1 MRSKKELAIILSK
14 LKDFDFPD
22 TKLEQYSTPSEIAAD
37 ILWVAYMNGDIHSK
51 TVLDAACGPG
61 IFGLGALL
69 LGAKKVYF
77 VDLDKKILKTAKEN
91 LKEIKKSYYVG
102 NSIFKQQDISNFKTK
117 VDTVIQNPPFGVQNE
132 HADKVFLKKA
142 MEVCDKIYSIHKIE
156 SEGFIKALSR
166 ENNFLL
172 KKIIPLIFS
181 IKQTQKYHKRPIY
194 RFKAACFILSNSNK
208 L

>member
-37 ILWVAYMNGDIHSK
+37 ILWEAYMNGDIHNK
-51 TVLDAACGPG
+51 IILDAACGPG

-91 LKEIKKSYYVG
+91 LKEINKNYDVR
-102 NSIFKQQDISNFKTK
+102 NSIFKQQDIINFKTK
-117 VDTVIQNPPFGVQNE
+117 VNTVIQNPPFGVQKE
-132 HADKVFLKKA
+132 HADKTFLKKA

-156 SEGFIKALSR
+156 SEGFIRTLSR

-172 KKIIPLIFS
+172 KKIIP
-181 IKQTQKYHKRPIY
+181 
-194 RFKAACFILSNSNK
+194 
-208 L
+208 

>member
-91 LKEIKKSYYVG
+91 IKEIKKSYNVG
-102 NSIFKQQDISNFKTK
+102 NSIFKQQDIINFKTK
-117 VDTVIQNPPFGVQNE
+117 VNTVIQNPPFGVQKE
-132 HADKVFLKKA
+132 HADKTFLKKA

-156 SEGFIKALSR
+156 SEGFIRTLSR

>member
-14 LKDFDFPD
+14 LKDFEFPEV
-22 TKLEQYSTPSEIAAD
+22 KLEQYSTPSEIAAD
-37 ILWVAYMNGDIHSK
+37 ILWEAYMNGDIHNK
-51 TVLDAACGPG
+51 IILDAACGPG

-91 LKEIKKSYYVG
+91 LKEINKNYDVRK
-102 NSIFKQQDISNFKTK
+102 SIFKQQDISSFKTK
-117 VDTVIQNPPFGVQNE
+117 VDTVIQNPPFGVQKK
-132 HADKVFLKKA
+132 HADKAFLKKA

-166 ENNFLL
+166 ENSFLL